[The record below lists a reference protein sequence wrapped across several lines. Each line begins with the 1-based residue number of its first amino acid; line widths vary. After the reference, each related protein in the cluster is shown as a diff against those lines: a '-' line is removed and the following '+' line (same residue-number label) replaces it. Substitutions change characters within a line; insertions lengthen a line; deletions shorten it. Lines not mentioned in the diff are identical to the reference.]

1 MSENFEVQGQEF
13 KAKRGDDVKKPRVV
27 GIVILLVLRA
37 LVIGGF
43 TLFNINEINAVIDN
57 PAYIVESWALPLNYA
72 LFAFA
77 VASFVAAVLI
87 GAYRKMGLMIG
98 GSIIVIDL
106 VLAGFLLLT
115 GEPPSIFGVI
125 INFAVLYY
133 INKYMSPP
141 ESEFF
146 T

>member
-1 MSENFEVQGQEF
+1 ME
-13 KAKRGDDVKKPRVV
+13 KAKHGDEVVKKPRVL
-27 GIVILLVLRA
+27 GIVGLLFLRA
-37 LVIGGF
+37 ILVGFLTLMNINQINEVIG
-43 TLFNINEINAVIDN
+43 N
-57 PAYIVESWALPLNYA
+57 PAYIVEDWALPLNYA

-87 GAYRKMGLMIG
+87 GAYKKMGLWIG
-98 GSIIVIDL
+98 GGLIVIDL
-106 VLAGFLLLT
+106 IIAGLLLL
-115 GEPPSIFGVI
+115 GGQPPSPLGII

-146 T
+146 A